1 MKTRAIDNIKL
12 GLFVIAALAFLIL
25 SLYLIG
31 TNRNLFG
38 STFTISARFYNV
50 NGLTSGN
57 NVRFAGIDV
66 GTVKDLT
73 IESDSSVNVVMII
86 DKSVR
91 QFIKNNSIAT
101 VGTDGL
107 MGNKLI
113 NINSVPG
120 DAPSIQQGD
129 VLASLKPIETDD
141 MLRTLNAT
149 NENIRIITEDLK
161 KITGKINDSNSLWS
175 LLSDTTISKDLKE
188 AVFSIKDAGD
198 NASAAGREIADMVD
212 TFAKGEGLAGTLF
225 MDTVLSSN
233 LRQSLNDVNSA
244 TNGLDSLIEN
254 LQDIVTGVNKG
265 KGPAGAI
272 LTDSLMLEK
281 INNSLSNIE
290 QGTARFNENMEA
302 MKHNFLFRRYFK
314 KQEKEAKKDN

>member
-1 MKTRAIDNIKL
+1 L
-12 GLFVIAALAFLIL
+12 GMFVMAALAFLIL

-50 NGLTSGN
+50 NGLMPGN

-66 GTVKDLT
+66 GTVKSLT

-86 DKSVR
+86 DKGVR
-91 QFIKNNSIAT
+91 PFIKNNAIAT

-113 NINSVPG
+113 NINSVVG
-120 DAPSIQQGD
+120 DAPSIKTGD
-129 VLASLKPIETDD
+129 VLTSLKPIETDD

-149 NENIRIITEDLK
+149 NENIRLITEDLK
-161 KITGKINDSNSLWS
+161 KITAKINSSNSLWS

-188 AVFSIKDAGD
+188 AVISIKDAGD
-198 NASAAGREIADMVD
+198 NAAVAGKEIADMANK
-212 TFAKGEGLAGTLF
+212 FAEGEGLAGTLF
-225 MDTVLSSN
+225 MDTVLAQN
-233 LRQSLNDVNSA
+233 LRQSLGDVNSA
-244 TNGLDSLIEN
+244 TNGLDSLITN
-254 LQDIVTGVNKG
+254 LQNIISGVSQG
-265 KGPAGAI
+265 EGPAGAI
-272 LTDSLMLEK
+272 LTDSLMLQK

-314 KQEKEAKKDN
+314 KQEKEANKK